1 MKKIFIL
8 FICMTFMMSL
18 FSIGIGV
25 QGGVSIDIW
34 EGKTVNTGA
43 SGEGA
48 VTIRFAEDSPF
59 VLGLGGYGGFSRF
72 NAFADWWMINSDL
85 GGKTNRYFG
94 LGVYAGASLNPFAL
108 EIGARLPIGITAFFL
123 NNLLEGYVQAV
134 PSVGF
139 GIGTNYSSD
148 QILAGMKI
156 FVPIN
161 LGLRVWLNNL
171 PDFSGVTESVA
182 TAQKTAKTNI
192 NKGLS
197 GLQSLQAGMMQT
209 MFSTVFS
216 TVFCVGGIYLD
227 YTSLE
232 EGQGLVWYQEL
243 EDESSSADLTTEVA
257 LLKKLDNGDS
267 WWYIAM
273 SDDEGKT
280 EYEGLLDSQQ
290 RVKRIRYKEDG
301 EIEEYVFPV
310 PTNPTENSS
319 SLGGLGMVGLGV
331 TFTPETVND
340 FVQGEEK
347 ITVGAGTYT
356 AKKSIYEYGSSKDMT
371 SYKWYF
377 TENVPGMFIKYD
389 HALGNKRYSRGELKS
404 FKNNYKTKFDSF

>member
-1 MKKIFIL
+1 MKKILVF
-8 FICMTFMMSL
+8 FICMTFMCAA

-25 QGGVSIDIW
+25 QGGASIDIY
-34 EGKTVNTGA
+34 EGSSVDAGV
-43 SGEGA
+43 SGEGS

-59 VLGLGGYGGFSRF
+59 VLGLGGYNGFANF
-72 NAFADWWMINSDL
+72 NAFADWWMINIPL
-85 GGKTNRYFG
+85 GETTNAY
-94 LGVYAGASLNPFAL
+94 LGAGAYAGIALSPFSFEA
-108 EIGARLPIGITAFFL
+108 GARLPLGVSSFFL
-123 NNLLEGYVQAV
+123 DNFLEGYLQAV
-134 PSVGF
+134 PSAGF
-139 GIGTNYSSD
+139 EFGSD
-148 QILAGMKI
+148 SGLKV

-161 LGLRVWLNNL
+161 LGLRVWINNI
-171 PDFSGVTESVA
+171 PDFSGITNSMN
-182 TAQKTAKTNI
+182 TAKASMNQ
-192 NKGLS
+192 GL
-197 GLQSLQAGMMQT
+197 GRLQVLEGEMMQT